1 MKKCLILTPI
11 MRILLLPISF
21 LYHIVLTIRHKL
33 YDWHILKATQFEM
46 PVMCIGNLNLGGTG
60 KTPHTEYLIRL
71 LKDDY
76 RLATLSRG
84 YGRKTKGFRLADAAS
99 TYEVVGDEPMQYFKK
114 FPDIQVAVDED
125 RVEGVRKL
133 LKSPSPTD
141 VILLD
146 DAFQHRSIKAGLN
159 ILLTEY
165 QHLYCDDFL
174 VPAGSLRDVRSAAKR
189 ADIIVVSKA
198 PKDLNESEKQRIIG
212 KLKPSEGQKVFFS
225 YLEYLALEPLNE
237 KAKTIA
243 AEKADSV
250 LAFCGIAHPEPFV
263 EELKKH
269 HGTVDFLRFAD
280 HHIYT
285 ENDIASIIKRF
296 EALDGDKKIIVTTEK
311 DAARLT
317 NSPYLCQFE
326 DVPLYDLPVGVRF
339 HEEEKFNEEILSY
352 VRKNSY
358 DRRLY

>member
-1 MKKCLILTPI
+1 
-11 MRILLLPISF
+11 MRILLLPISL

-33 YDWHILKATQFEM
+33 YDWHILKTTRFEK
-46 PVMCIGNLNLGGTG
+46 PVICVGNLNLGGTG

-71 LKDDY
+71 LKDSY
-76 RLATLSRG
+76 RVATLSRG
-84 YGRKTKGFRLADAAS
+84 YGRKTKGFKMAEDKS
-99 TYEVVGDEPMQYFKK
+99 TYEDLGDEPLQYFKK
-114 FPDIQVAVDED
+114 YPDIQVAVDED
-125 RVEGVRKL
+125 RVDGVQKL
-133 LKSPSPTD
+133 TSSPNNAE
-141 VILLD
+141 VVLLD
-146 DAFQHRSIKAGLN
+146 DAFQHRSLTAGLN

-174 VPAGSLRDVRSAAKR
+174 VPAGSLRDIRSAAKR

-198 PKDLNESEKQRIIG
+198 PKDLDESERERIIG
-212 KLKPSEGQKVFFS
+212 KLKPTEGQKVFFS
-225 YLEYLALEPLNE
+225 YLEYQTLEPLNE
-237 KAKTIA
+237 KAKTVV
-243 AEKADSV
+243 AEKTDSV

-263 EELKKH
+263 EELIKQHK
-269 HGTVDFLRFAD
+269 TVEFLRFAD
-280 HHIYT
+280 HHAFT
-285 ENDIASIIKRF
+285 KEDINSILGHF
-296 EALDGDKKIIVTTEK
+296 DSLDGDKKIIVTTEK

-358 DRRLY
+358 DRRLH